1 MGSKGARER
10 GARTTIAIV
19 ATVGALKNSL
29 HASLALLSLKRHQ
42 TLRPL

>member
-10 GARTTIAIV
+10 RARTTIAIV
-19 ATVGALKNSL
+19 ATVGALKNSF